1 MIEPRFALK
10 GAMIDGA
17 QLANRAEAMSL
28 RGYPVRL
35 ELHSFGERDID
46 TPAGRHAVRDNLTR
60 LRDHYP
66 IESLI
71 VHVPYQAVA
80 TVTKSRFDSAQCE
93 RSIDFAH
100 VLGAESVVLH
110 RYCDLVFAD
119 APIRSTGKHASIAHF
134 QEEMA
139 KLAAMADGMLL
150 LVENIGHFSLLPR
163 DGQHYLTGPL
173 DHFFPWEIA
182 DFRTF
187 LEREGIERVE
197 PFVDVAHATLSA
209 NLFNRR
215 KARPGETA
223 DDPRFAWV
231 TDADLERADWLDPFD
246 FVDPKMPYLHISDAL
261 RLDAAACAAP
271 DLSEEKLV
279 AAITGEGLEL
289 GHGNLPFVQLP
300 ARLGWT
306 GHTARDAQSCTM
318 VLEVEPGQGESHV
331 ENGAQLRSLE
341 KLAALFG

>member
-10 GAMIDGA
+10 GAMIDAA
-17 QLANRAEAMSL
+17 QLANRAEALSL
-28 RGYPVRL
+28 RGYPIRL
-35 ELHSFGERDID
+35 ELHSVGERDID
-46 TPAGRHAVRDNLTR
+46 TREGQRAVRDNLTR

-66 IESLI
+66 VESLI

-80 TVTKSRFDSAQCE
+80 TVTKSRFDSGQCE

-100 VLGAESVVLH
+100 EVGAEAVVLH
-110 RYCDLVFAD
+110 RYSDLVFAD
-119 APIRSTGKHASIAHF
+119 APTRSPGKPASIAFF
-134 QEEMA
+134 QEEVA

-182 DFRTF
+182 DFRAF
-187 LEREGIERVE
+187 LKREGIARVE

-215 KARPGETA
+215 KAKPNETVG
-223 DDPRFAWV
+223 DPRFVWV

-246 FVDPKMPYLHISDAL
+246 FVDPTMPYLHVSDAVQL
-261 RLDAAACAAP
+261 NAGACAA
-271 DLSEEKLV
+271 LSLPEERLV
-279 AAITGEGLEL
+279 AAMTSEGLEL
-289 GHGNLPFVQLP
+289 GHGNLPFAQLP
-300 ARLGWT
+300 ARLGWS
-306 GHTARDAQSCTM
+306 GCMVKEARPCTM
-318 VLEVEPGQGESHV
+318 VLEVEPGVGESHV
-331 ENGAQLRSLE
+331 DNQAQRRSLE
-341 KLAALFG
+341 KLAALFR